1 MVYTLSETHE
11 KMRQM
16 SDKMGSDY
24 FPLPVILNRIETATL
39 DFIGERL
46 IEVEKTQTVTDDI
59 RNLIKPVD
67 LFTIQDPNF
76 PNETRYIAGLP
87 KDYLRLVAYD
97 VLYADGSRCRRADL
111 IRKGEEVNALNNP
124 NKQPT
129 RMYPL
134 ITQEA
139 SQFHINCGTSAP
151 AKLRLTYCKKPTYA
165 TTGQPGVRIVN
176 LPDDAI
182 EKILLKTVKLL
193 FHKTDDTRQQGAY
206 QLEETYRKTFK

>member
-1 MVYTLSETHE
+1 
-11 KMRQM
+11 M

-46 IEVEKTQTVTDDI
+46 MEVEKNQTVTDDI
-59 RNLIKPVD
+59 RDLIKISK
-67 LFTIQDPNF
+67 LLIIQDPNF
-76 PNETRYIAGLP
+76 PNEPRYIAGLP

-97 VLYADGSRCRRADL
+97 VYYLDGSRCRRADL

-139 SQFHINCGTSAP
+139 SQWHINCGLTTVP
-151 AKLRLTYCKKPTYA
+151 NTFKLTYCKKPTYA
-165 TTGQPGVRIVN
+165 TTGQPGTRIVN

-206 QLEETYRKTFK
+206 LLEETFRKTFK